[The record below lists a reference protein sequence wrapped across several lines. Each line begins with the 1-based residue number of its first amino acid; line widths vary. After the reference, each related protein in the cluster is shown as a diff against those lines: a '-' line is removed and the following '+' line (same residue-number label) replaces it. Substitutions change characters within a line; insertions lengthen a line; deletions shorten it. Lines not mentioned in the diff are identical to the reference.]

1 MSLFS
6 LSWFKSQNQKK
17 KEELELEALRLQVQI
32 LRDKKEQFK
41 NPPIKYIGGVD
52 PIDEEKTPSKPYKK
66 VKLVNNVLTIVLND
80 GDTLTKTEAS
90 MEDFQAVRN
99 AQSESEL
106 FTIATPEPLLL
117 KQREIEEEIKKAE
130 QINSFAENLKD
141 HPDFV
146 QEDGS
151 VFLVGK
157 NGEKIPRSIPAL
169 LVEKF
174 ASLLYSTNNED
185 TKEEYEALKKFWLK
199 CCLNPNAQSA
209 EDLYAFLSHH
219 QFKIDRHG
227 NFYAYRRVVSKQGGN
242 RELVDFVS
250 NTYNKVKA
258 VWKKNPE
265 KYEVFQNT
273 DGTYAFYK
281 AKETDAIY
289 PGTWI
294 GNLKDLYL
302 DLPNMQKKMFTSART
317 GKEDYRVG
325 EVISMP
331 RYEGDDNNQFSCSR
345 GFHAASKAYDYSG
358 FGDTP
363 ILVIINPM
371 DVLAVPVGEV
381 GKLRTCRWFFAMT
394 LPEDEKYI
402 LDDEEFDTLHLG
414 DVFEE
419 KCNEGLL
426 DYVKN
431 SFAEE
436 VKRHTFTI
444 PTITAKSVN
453 TIVTSLEEMSNII
466 SKRVVPVDT
475 EPEEYD
481 EDESSID

>member
-1 MSLFS
+1 
-6 LSWFKSQNQKK
+6 
-17 KEELELEALRLQVQI
+17 
-32 LRDKKEQFK
+32 
-41 NPPIKYIGGVD
+41 
-52 PIDEEKTPSKPYKK
+52 
-66 VKLVNNVLTIVLND
+66 LND

-90 MEDFQAVRN
+90 MEDFQTVRN

-174 ASLLYSTNNED
+174 ASLLYPTNNED

-273 DGTYAFYK
+273 DGTYTFYK
-281 AKETDAIY
+281 TKETDAIY

-294 GNLKDLYL
+294 GNLKELYL
-302 DLPNMQKKMFTSART
+302 GLPNMQKKMFTSAHT

-331 RYEGDDNNQFSCSR
+331 RYEGDDNNQFTCSR

-381 GKLRTCRWFFAMT
+381 GKL
-394 LPEDEKYI
+394 
-402 LDDEEFDTLHLG
+402 
-414 DVFEE
+414 
-419 KCNEGLL
+419 
-426 DYVKN
+426 
-431 SFAEE
+431 
-436 VKRHTFTI
+436 
-444 PTITAKSVN
+444 
-453 TIVTSLEEMSNII
+453 
-466 SKRVVPVDT
+466 
-475 EPEEYD
+475 
-481 EDESSID
+481 

>member
-1 MSLFS
+1 
-6 LSWFKSQNQKK
+6 
-17 KEELELEALRLQVQI
+17 
-32 LRDKKEQFK
+32 
-41 NPPIKYIGGVD
+41 
-52 PIDEEKTPSKPYKK
+52 
-66 VKLVNNVLTIVLND
+66 
-80 GDTLTKTEAS
+80 
-90 MEDFQAVRN
+90 
-99 AQSESEL
+99 
-106 FTIATPEPLLL
+106 
-117 KQREIEEEIKKAE
+117 
-130 QINSFAENLKD
+130 
-141 HPDFV
+141 
-146 QEDGS
+146 
-151 VFLVGK
+151 
-157 NGEKIPRSIPAL
+157 
-169 LVEKF
+169 
-174 ASLLYSTNNED
+174 NED

-199 CCLNPNAQSA
+199 CCLNTNAQRA

-273 DGTYAFYK
+273 DGTYTFYK
-281 AKETDAIY
+281 TKETDAIY

-331 RYEGDDNNQFSCSR
+331 RYEGDDNNQFTCSR

-402 LDDEEFDTLHLG
+402 LDDEEFNTLELG
-414 DVFEE
+414 DIFEE
-419 KCNEGLL
+419 KCQTDLTN
-426 DYVKN
+426 YVAN

-436 VKRHTFTI
+436 VKRH
-444 PTITAKSVN
+444 
-453 TIVTSLEEMSNII
+453 
-466 SKRVVPVDT
+466 
-475 EPEEYD
+475 
-481 EDESSID
+481 